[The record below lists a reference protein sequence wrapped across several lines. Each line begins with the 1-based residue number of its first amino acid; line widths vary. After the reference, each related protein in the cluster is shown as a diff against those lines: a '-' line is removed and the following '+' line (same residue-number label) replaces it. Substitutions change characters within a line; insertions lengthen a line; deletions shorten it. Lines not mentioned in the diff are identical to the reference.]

1 MELSLQ
7 NVRLADEFYFSG
19 IVVGNF
25 SNLKGCMFFYVPK
38 KAAYVCEDQ
47 GWYCLVVLVGD
58 YLLVYFLLDCDITS
72 VSSEGYSGG
81 RLSVTDEIFLTEKL
95 YKVPGPDRCIQ
106 WELFSSFF
114 FN

>member
-1 MELSLQ
+1 MVE
-7 NVRLADEFYFSG
+7 D
-19 IVVGNF
+19 I
-25 SNLKGCMFFYVPK
+25 
-38 KAAYVCEDQ
+38 YVCQDQ

-58 YLLVYFLLDCDITS
+58 YLLVYYLLDCDITS

-114 FN
+114 FSFLD